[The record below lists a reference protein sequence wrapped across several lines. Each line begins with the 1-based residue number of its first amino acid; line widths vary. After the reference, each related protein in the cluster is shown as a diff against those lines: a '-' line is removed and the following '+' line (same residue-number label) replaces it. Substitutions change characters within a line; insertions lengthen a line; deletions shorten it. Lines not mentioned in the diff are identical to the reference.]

1 MALSPAAA
9 TGRRSSKAM
18 WPCARR
24 SIRPRGKALKGSIGR
39 RSVLSMRAGMNARL
53 EKKLRL
59 LAILVT
65 ASMIGGAAY
74 SLTQGFI
81 ATRDIAVGI
90 SYGLIIGTPIA
101 SITLFVLEGPMR
113 VWLGGLSF
121 TRNLIVRSTIYASI
135 IVPIL
140 FFQLGNVIAGVAR
153 DPSHKTLWID
163 IAFSVACVVLANL
176 VLGITS
182 IIGPRAFLNFI
193 IGRYHTPI
201 EEKRFVLF
209 VDIAGSTGLA
219 ERLGG
224 IGIHRLLD
232 RTFRLLTLSVIDY
245 RGEVLNYVGD
255 EVIVTWPER
264 SGAIDCRPLRCFM
277 AMRDE
282 LAQASDQL
290 EREFGV
296 APKIR
301 GSLHFGPVIVGEIG
315 DVKRAIVFN
324 GDVMNTTARL
334 EELSRNVDGGFLASR
349 TAMERFGA
357 APPFAVRDLGRLAI
371 RGRADG
377 IDVFGIEAA
386 AAT

>member
-1 MALSPAAA
+1 
-9 TGRRSSKAM
+9 
-18 WPCARR
+18 
-24 SIRPRGKALKGSIGR
+24 
-39 RSVLSMRAGMNARL
+39 MNARL

-59 LAILVT
+59 LAVIVT
-65 ASMIGGAAY
+65 ASMIGAAIY
-74 SLTQGFI
+74 SFAT
-81 ATRDIAVGI
+81 TRDIAVGLL
-90 SYGLIIGTPIA
+90 YGLLISAPLAGI
-101 SITLFVLEGPMR
+101 SLFVLEGPMR

-121 TRNLIVRSTIYASI
+121 TANLMVRSAIYAAI

-140 FFQLGNVIAGVAR
+140 FFQLGSVISGFAP
-153 DPSHKTLWID
+153 DPSNKTLWID
-163 IAFSVACVVLANL
+163 IAYSVACVVLVNL
-176 VLGITS
+176 VLGITN

-224 IGIHRLLD
+224 VAIHRLLD

-264 SGAIDCRPLRCFM
+264 SGAIECRPLRCFM

-282 LAQASDQL
+282 LSRATSQL

-296 APKIR
+296 VPRIR

-315 DVKRAIVFN
+315 DLKRAIVFN
-324 GDVMNTTARL
+324 GDVMNTAARL

-349 TAMERFGA
+349 AAMQRFDSA
-357 APPFAVRDLGRLAI
+357 LPFAVRDLGRLAI

-377 IDVFGIEAA
+377 IDVVGIEAPA
-386 AAT
+386 LA